1 MNRADFAVILVQ
13 LRRWLLKTNK
23 ESTKSHCSINRRRD
37 LCREILL
44 LISRIVTLLQ
54 SAYCETATLF
64 PLLSRQTRHVA
75 AGYAASMLS
84 AVDEFLNASQLLSR
98 DEVLTKPFP
107 IPASPGVYGWW
118 FDRIPAGAPT
128 QNCAARDGSMLL
140 YVGISPKAPPM
151 NGKPPSKA
159 TLQSRVRYH
168 YTGNAE
174 GSTLRLTLGVL
185 LAQDLGIELRR
196 VGSGTRR
203 TFSAGEQ
210 ALSAW
215 MADHARVSF
224 VEHPTPWTLEEQLI
238 STLDL
243 PLNLD
248 QNHHH
253 SFHAELGAQRRAAKT
268 HAATLAILPR

>member
-1 MNRADFAVILVQ
+1 MILVE
-13 LRRWLLKTNK
+13 LCRWFLKTIK
-23 ESTKSHCSINRRRD
+23 ENAKSPCLINRRRD
-37 LCREILL
+37 LCKDIVLL
-44 LISRIVTLLQ
+44 VIRIVTLLQ
-54 SAYCETATLF
+54 SGCCETATLF

-75 AGYAASMLS
+75 ARYAASMLS
-84 AVDEFLNASQLLSR
+84 AVDEFLNAGQLLSR
-98 DEVLTKPFP
+98 VEVLAKPCP
-107 IPASPGVYGWW
+107 IPAAAGVYGWW
-118 FDRIPAGAPT
+118 FDCIPAGIPT
-128 QNCAARDGSMLL
+128 QNCAARDGSTLL

-159 TLQSRVRYH
+159 TLRSRVRYH
-168 YTGNAE
+168 YSGNAE

-185 LAQDLGIELRR
+185 LAQELGIELRR

-210 ALSAW
+210 ALSVW

-248 QNHHH
+248 QNRHH
-253 SFHAELGAQRRAAKT
+253 SFHAELGALRRAAKT
-268 HAATLAILPR
+268 RAAALAILPR